1 MDENSKLSLRLKP
14 ILPGWLFTKGKEK
27 INTQMFGKRGQE
39 VVIPKNSYAYN
50 FMNSTLVIYH
60 NPGRKNTYGPNGAKA
75 GKIKLEY
82 EKNNKVV
89 TLHSSAIMS
98 PHALDI
104 RNGLVKKIEVFFN

>member
-1 MDENSKLSLRLKP
+1 LDENSKLSLRLKP

-60 NPGRKNTYGPNGAKA
+60 NPGRKKYLRPEW
-75 GKIKLEY
+75 GKGW
-82 EKNNKVV
+82 KN
-89 TLHSSAIMS
+89 
-98 PHALDI
+98 
-104 RNGLVKKIEVFFN
+104 